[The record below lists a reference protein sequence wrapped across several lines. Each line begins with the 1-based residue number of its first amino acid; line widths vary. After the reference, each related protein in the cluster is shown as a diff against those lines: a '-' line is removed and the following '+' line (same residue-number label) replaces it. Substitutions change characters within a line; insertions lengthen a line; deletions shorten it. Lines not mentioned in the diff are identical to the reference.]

1 MTWKFPIAV
10 AAMAAMMAPS
20 MAQADLSIGAV
31 EGARAKERQGAY
43 LTRQDR
49 DNLRRYGSNDDYG
62 YGGYY
67 GGYDSYGYGPPVY
80 RGAYYDDGYG
90 YGYGPSVGIY
100 IGD

>member
-1 MTWKFPIAV
+1 MNWKFPIAA
-10 AAMAAMMAPS
+10 AAMAVMMVPS
-20 MAQADLSIGAV
+20 LAQADSSIGAV

-62 YGGYY
+62 YGGYS
-67 GGYDSYGYGPPVY
+67 GGYDTYGYGPPVY

-90 YGYGPSVGIY
+90 YGPSVGIY

>member
-1 MTWKFPIAV
+1 MKWTCAIAA
-10 AAMAAMMAPS
+10 AAMAFALAPAT
-20 MAQADLSIGAV
+20 AQADSSIGAV

-62 YGGYY
+62 YGGY
-67 GGYDSYGYGPPVY
+67 GPSYGYAPYYG
-80 RGAYYDDGYG
+80 GAYYGGDYDYG
-90 YGYGPSVGIY
+90 YGYGPRVGIY

>member
-1 MTWKFPIAV
+1 MNWKCTIAAI
-10 AAMAAMMAPS
+10 AAVMMLAPAT
-20 MAQADLSIGAV
+20 AQADSSIGAV

-43 LTRQDR
+43 LTREDR

-62 YGGYY
+62 YGGY
-67 GGYDSYGYGPPVY
+67 GYGPRVY
-80 RGAYYDDGYG
+80 GGAYYGDGYDDGY